1 MEAFNQPVLLYF
13 LALIYGLVIGSL
25 LNVIIHR
32 VPIQLKAEWFAHCC
46 EYIAQKIP
54 EPPAINLFFPRSFCP
69 QCKTSI
75 KARHNVPLLSWL
87 WLRGK
92 CHACNTAI
100 SIRYPIIELL
110 TGLLFV
116 YTTWHFGLT
125 LQLLFALIF
134 VSVIIVLFFID
145 IDQQLLPDSLTLGLL
160 WTGLIANTQS
170 LFTTLPDAVLSAAIA
185 WISLWGFIKLYALIT
200 GKIGMGHGDFKLF
213 AALGAFFGW
222 VYLPFI
228 LLFSCLLGSITGL
241 VVLKWQQKPAN
252 TPIPFGPFLCL
263 GGLIVLFWGET
274 LLSWYLQQFSV
285 Y

>member
-1 MEAFNQPVLLYF
+1 MEAFNQPLFLYS

-46 EYIAQKIP
+46 EYIAQTIP

-69 QCKTSI
+69 QCKTPI
-75 KARHNVPLLSWL
+75 KARHNVPLLSWF

-100 SIRYPIIELL
+100 SIRYPLIELL

-170 LFTTLPDAVLSAAIA
+170 LFTTLPDAVLSATAA
-185 WISLWGFIKLYALIT
+185 WISLWGFIKLYALVT

-228 LLFSCLLGSITGL
+228 LLFSCLLGSMTGL

-252 TPIPFGPFLCL
+252 TPIPFGPFLCIS
-263 GGLIVLFWGET
+263 GLIVLFWGET
-274 LLSWYLQQFSV
+274 VLSWYLQQFSV
-285 Y
+285 